1 MTFSRHSCRICNA
14 VGDHLAFIG
23 REMMFGTREE
33 FEYFQCNECN
43 CLQISEIPK
52 NLSTYYPSN
61 YTAHTVPEATTKVK
75 NWLVSI
81 LQKQRC
87 RTALFNKHHKL
98 NRLLK
103 QVIDLPIAL
112 HGHPNDVSSIGHIIV
127 TAGINCFDE
136 PILDVGCGIYSRW
149 LASLEELGFTNLLG
163 IDPLIPCTQNHGGIR
178 IISSALCDVLGNF
191 SLITLHHSL
200 EHISD
205 QEATLIQ
212 IEQHLMPDGV
222 CLIRIPIVPSLVWE
236 KYGTN
241 WVEFDAPRHLYLHSV
256 KSLKLLANKAGL
268 EVFDIQYDTT
278 AFEFYGSEMY
288 ARNLP
293 LTDENSPWINRNS
306 SLFTKEEMDGFKIL
320 ANKVN
325 QIGQAGR
332 ATFFLRKVQA

>member
-1 MTFSRHSCRICNA
+1 
-14 VGDHLAFIG
+14 
-23 REMMFGTREE
+23 MMFGTREK

-61 YTAHTVPEATTKVK
+61 YTAHKLPEARNSGK
-75 NWLVSI
+75 NFLVSI

-87 RTALFNKHHKL
+87 RTVFFGKYYKL
-98 NRLLK
+98 NSLLK
-103 QVIDLPIAL
+103 LIVDLPGAL
-112 HGHPNDVSSIGHIIV
+112 HDRPNDVSSVGRIIT
-127 TAGINCFDE
+127 TAGLMGFDE

-163 IDPLIPCTQNHGGIR
+163 VDPLISYDQSHGDIR
-178 IISSALCDVLGNF
+178 IVKSELCDISGKF

-205 QEATLIQ
+205 QKATLIQ
-212 IEQHLMPDGV
+212 IEQHLMPGGI
-222 CLIRIPIVPSLVWE
+222 CLIRIPIVPSLIWE
-236 KYGTN
+236 KYGVN
-241 WVEFDAPRHLYLHSV
+241 WVEFDVPRHLYLHSI

-278 AFEFYGSEMY
+278 SFEFYGSEMY
-288 ARNLP
+288 ARDIS
-293 LTDENSPWINRNS
+293 LTDENSPWINSNS
-306 SLFTKEEMDGFKIL
+306 SIFTKEEMDDFRIL

-325 QIGQAGR
+325 QAGQSGR
-332 ATFFLRKVQA
+332 AAFFLRKVHA